1 LNHNCDWIESFNSCK
16 FFEKIRAQQPAKDAP
31 ALSNYR
37 EKSNKDSNVDG
48 QSQDIKFLN
57 QLKKIYD
64 TKIVQPKSKPI
75 FIQEL
80 HNESNSDFYATKKSN
95 EFLDLQ
101 FNNDLGNNE
110 SEMPEILN
118 EEMNEFGDDDLIEV
132 KSPVIDLHCSAPQS
146 ENDLSISREEIHIP
160 TSPMHNKSDSGI
172 FSENEEFDL
181 EFFDTPKL
189 SFKRSLF

>member
-1 LNHNCDWIESFNSCK
+1 MGIMNWISYKKCKPASKFKLEIDKKKK
-16 FFEKIRAQQPAKDAP
+16 FFEKIRAQQPAEDAP
-31 ALSNYR
+31 ALSNHR
-37 EKSNKDSNVDG
+37 EKSNK
-48 QSQDIKFLN
+48 
-57 QLKKIYD
+57 
-64 TKIVQPKSKPI
+64 
-75 FIQEL
+75 
-80 HNESNSDFYATKKSN
+80 ESNADFYATKKSN

-132 KSPVIDLHCSAPQS
+132 KSPIIDLHCSPQQS
-146 ENDLSISREEIHIP
+146 ETDLSISREEIHIP